1 MARQVAGEM
10 PRDSIRGSNEG
21 VLIWI
26 KIGVVRVVP
35 RHAANASAS
44 NR

>member
-10 PRDSIRGSNEG
+10 PRDSIRGSNEV
-21 VLIWI
+21 VLIGI

-35 RHAANASAS
+35 HAANASAS